1 MYRSPRQKFL
11 QTFVVHFAVRIE
23 EALINA
29 NIFAFFAKRKEIR
42 QTCIQV
48 IQYTAKRTKQWISVS
63 TALCIACF

>member
-1 MYRSPRQKFL
+1 
-11 QTFVVHFAVRIE
+11 VHFAVRIE

-63 TALCIACF
+63 TAFCIACF